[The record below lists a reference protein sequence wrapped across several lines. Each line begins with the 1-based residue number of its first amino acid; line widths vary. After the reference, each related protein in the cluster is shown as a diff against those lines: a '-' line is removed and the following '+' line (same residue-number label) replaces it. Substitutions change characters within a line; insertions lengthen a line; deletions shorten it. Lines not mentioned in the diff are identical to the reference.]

1 MIDAITVI
9 DCLHTFCKSC
19 LLTYFEEEDNCCPT
33 CEQLIH
39 QSHPS
44 HYVAF
49 DRTMQ
54 DIVYKLVPGRVVFA
68 KMDHAL
74 LTYVGWRFSQCYPF
88 PAFRRMSDQDT
99 ISTVGRNGANV
110 VYGQNRLSLGSN
122 KLQVSRPQY
131 NSAQS

>member
-1 MIDAITVI
+1 LQRSTIFYVQGYLIDATTVI

-54 DIVYKLVPGRVVFA
+54 DIVYKLVPGLIEAERKRRLEFLKDKKREAGEIVEEDEEETEKKVVA
-68 KMDHAL
+68 
-74 LTYVGWRFSQCYPF
+74 
-88 PAFRRMSDQDT
+88 
-99 ISTVGRNGANV
+99 
-110 VYGQNRLSLGSN
+110 
-122 KLQVSRPQY
+122 
-131 NSAQS
+131 